1 MLNLDVISIYI
12 LTLALLAL
20 VFGVFVN
27 NRQKNGKTLSLWLA
41 STILGLLLGA
51 TGALG
56 ACYWLGYE
64 VVEKLQL
71 PDPEAIALNDPD
83 AEGSMTPGGGG
94 PGGPAGSPAG
104 GAERG
109 SRGGSAGRGSSR
121 QVPARFQLM
130 MLVRKL
136 ELLTG
141 DVAIKLSD
149 EQASQVHTLL
159 KEIEAAETLSDEDAQ
174 QKHDALL
181 ALMEDAQKAKTEAVS
196 IPFRRGSSGGRGG
209 SAGNNSGGRG
219 GSSGTSGAGNRGA
232 SAEDNTNLF
241 REGSSAE
248 AIQALL
254 GRLGPDEEAEKK

>member
-27 NRQKNGKTLSLWLA
+27 NREKNGKSVSLWLA

-51 TGALG
+51 TGALS
-56 ACYWLGYE
+56 ACYWMGYE

-71 PDPEAIALNDPD
+71 PDPEAIALDDPA
-83 AEGSMTPGGGG
+83 AEESMTSGGG
-94 PGGPAGSPAG
+94 PGGSAGGSAG
-104 GAERG
+104 GAERA
-109 SRGGSAGRGSSR
+109 SRGGSAGRGGSR
-121 QVPARFQLM
+121 QIPARFQLM

-149 EQASQVHTLL
+149 EQTSQVHALL
-159 KEIEAAETLSDEDAQ
+159 KEIETAETLSDEDAQ

-196 IPFRRGSSGGRGG
+196 IPFRRGGSGGRGG

-219 GSSGTSGAGNRGA
+219 GSEGNSGGGNRGA

-241 REGSSAE
+241 RDGSSAE
-248 AIQALL
+248 AIQALI
-254 GRLGPDEEAEKK
+254 GRLGPDEAAEKK

>member
-27 NRQKNGKTLSLWLA
+27 HREKNGKSVSLWLA

-71 PDPEAIALNDPD
+71 PDPEAIALDDPD
-83 AEGSMTPGGGG
+83 AEESMASGGGG
-94 PGGPAGSPAG
+94 PGGPGGPAG
-104 GAERG
+104 GAERS
-109 SRGGSAGRGSSR
+109 SRGGSASRGSSR

-149 EQASQVHTLL
+149 EQASQVHALL
-159 KEIEAAETLSDEDAQ
+159 KEIEAAETLSDEDSQ

-196 IPFRRGSSGGRGG
+196 IPFRRGGSGGRGG
-209 SAGNNSGGRG
+209 SAGNSSGGRG
-219 GSSGTSGAGNRGA
+219 GSSGNSGGGNRGA
-232 SAEDNTNLF
+232 AAEDNTNLF

>member
-71 PDPEAIALNDPD
+71 PDPESIALNDPD
-83 AEGSMTPGGGG
+83 AEESMASGGGG
-94 PGGPAGSPAG
+94 PGG
-104 GAERG
+104 AERA
-109 SRGGSAGRGSSR
+109 SRGGSASRGSSR

-149 EQASQVHTLL
+149 EQASQVHALL

-196 IPFRRGSSGGRGG
+196 IPFRRSGSGGRGG

-219 GSSGTSGAGNRGA
+219 GSSGNSGGGNRGA
-232 SAEDNTNLF
+232 SAEDDTNLF

>member
-12 LTLALLAL
+12 LTLALLSL

-27 NRQKNGKTLSLWLA
+27 SRQKNGKSLSLWLA

-51 TGALG
+51 TGALS

-71 PDPEAIALNDPD
+71 PDPVAIALDDPD
-83 AEGSMTPGGGG
+83 AEESMASGGGSPGG
-94 PGGPAGSPAG
+94 PAG
-104 GAERG
+104 GAERP
-109 SRGGSAGRGSSR
+109 SRGGSASRGSSR

-149 EQASQVHTLL
+149 EQASQVHALL

-196 IPFRRGSSGGRGG
+196 IPFRRGGSGGSGGRGG
-209 SAGNNSGGRG
+209 SAGNSSGGRG
-219 GSSGTSGAGNRGA
+219 GSSGTSGGGNRGA
-232 SAEDNTNLF
+232 AAEDNTNLF

>member
-27 NRQKNGKTLSLWLA
+27 NRQKNGKSLSLWMA
-41 STILGLLLGA
+41 STFLGLLLGA
-51 TGALG
+51 TGAL
-56 ACYWLGYE
+56 AVCYWTGYE
-64 VVEKLQL
+64 VVEKLEL
-71 PDPEAIALNDPD
+71 PDLEAVALDDPD
-83 AEGSMTPGGGG
+83 AEESMAPGGG
-94 PGGPAGSPAG
+94 AS
-104 GAERG
+104 
-109 SRGGSAGRGSSR
+109 SGGSARRGSGR

-141 DVAIKLSD
+141 DVGIKLSV
-149 EQASQVHTLL
+149 EQASQVHALL
-159 KEIEAAETLSDEDAQ
+159 TEIEAAETLSDEAAQ

-181 ALMEDAQKAKTEAVS
+181 ALMEDTQQAKTAAVS
-196 IPFRRGSSGGRGG
+196 IPFRRGSSSGRTGSGGRGSSDGNSGG
-209 SAGNNSGGRG
+209 SRSGGRG
-219 GSSGTSGAGNRGA
+219 GSEGSSGGGNRGA
-232 SAEDNTNLF
+232 SAEDDANLF

-254 GRLGPDEEAEKK
+254 ERLAPAEAAEKK

>member
-12 LTLALLAL
+12 LTLALLSL

-27 NRQKNGKTLSLWLA
+27 SRQKNGKSLSLWLA

-51 TGALG
+51 TGALS

-71 PDPEAIALNDPD
+71 PDPVAIALDDSD
-83 AEGSMTPGGGG
+83 AEESMASGGGSPGG
-94 PGGPAGSPAG
+94 PAG
-104 GAERG
+104 GAERP
-109 SRGGSAGRGSSR
+109 SRGGSASRGSSR

-149 EQASQVHTLL
+149 EQASQVHALL

-196 IPFRRGSSGGRGG
+196 IPFRRGGSGGSGGRGG
-209 SAGNNSGGRG
+209 SAGNSSGGRG
-219 GSSGTSGAGNRGA
+219 GSSGTSGGGNRSA
-232 SAEDNTNLF
+232 AAEDNTNLF

>member
-27 NRQKNGKTLSLWLA
+27 NREKNGKSVSLWLA

-51 TGALG
+51 TGALSV
-56 ACYWLGYE
+56 CYWMGYE

-71 PDPEAIALNDPD
+71 PDPEAISLDDPD
-83 AEGSMTPGGGG
+83 AEESMTPGGG
-94 PGGPAGSPAG
+94 PAGPAG
-104 GAERG
+104 GAERA
-109 SRGGSAGRGSSR
+109 SRGGSASRGSGR
-121 QVPARFQLM
+121 QIPARFQLM

-149 EQASQVHTLL
+149 EQTSQVHALL

-181 ALMEDAQKAKTEAVS
+181 ALLEDVQQAKAEAVS
-196 IPFRRGSSGGRGG
+196 IPFRRSGSGGRGG

-219 GSSGTSGAGNRGA
+219 GSEGNSGGGNRGA
-232 SAEDNTNLF
+232 AAQDNTNLF
-241 REGSSAE
+241 RDGSSAE
-248 AIQALL
+248 AIQALI
-254 GRLGPDEEAEKK
+254 GRLGPDEAAEKK

>member
-71 PDPEAIALNDPD
+71 PDSESIALNDPD

-94 PGGPAGSPAG
+94 PGGGGPG
-104 GAERG
+104 GAEPA
-109 SRGGSAGRGSSR
+109 SRGGSASRGSSR

-149 EQASQVHTLL
+149 EQASQVHALL

-196 IPFRRGSSGGRGG
+196 IPFRRGGSGGRGG

-219 GSSGTSGAGNRGA
+219 GSSGNSGGGNRDA
-232 SAEDNTNLF
+232 SAEDDTNLF

>member
-1 MLNLDVISIYI
+1 
-12 LTLALLAL
+12 
-20 VFGVFVN
+20 
-27 NRQKNGKTLSLWLA
+27 
-41 STILGLLLGA
+41 
-51 TGALG
+51 
-56 ACYWLGYE
+56 
-64 VVEKLQL
+64 
-71 PDPEAIALNDPD
+71 
-83 AEGSMTPGGGG
+83 
-94 PGGPAGSPAG
+94 
-104 GAERG
+104 
-109 SRGGSAGRGSSR
+109 
-121 QVPARFQLM
+121 M

-149 EQASQVHTLL
+149 EQASQVHALL

-181 ALMEDAQKAKTEAVS
+181 ALMEDSQKAKTEAVS
-196 IPFRRGSSGGRGG
+196 IPFRRGG

-219 GSSGTSGAGNRGA
+219 GSAGNSSGGRGGSSGTSGGGNRGA
-232 SAEDNTNLF
+232 AAEDNTNLF

>member
-27 NRQKNGKTLSLWLA
+27 NRQKNGKSLSIWLA

-56 ACYWLGYE
+56 ACYWMGYE

-71 PDPEAIALNDPD
+71 PDPEGIALNDPD

-94 PGGPAGSPAG
+94 PGGSAG
-104 GAERG
+104 GAERP
-109 SRGGSAGRGSSR
+109 SRGGSASRGSSR

-149 EQASQVHTLL
+149 EQASQVHALL
-159 KEIEAAETLSDEDAQ
+159 KEIEATETLSDEDAQ

-181 ALMEDAQKAKTEAVS
+181 ALMEDSQKAKTEAVS
-196 IPFRRGSSGGRGG
+196 IPFRRSSSGGRGG

-219 GSSGTSGAGNRGA
+219 GSSGNSGGGNRGA
-232 SAEDNTNLF
+232 AAEDNTNLF